1 MLILAIDTSGQ
12 NGSVALCRGDAVKC
26 DVLGLTLLEGGTYS
40 ARLVPCIAELLQQA
54 GLSKANIDAVAV
66 VDGPGSFTGL
76 RVGLSTAKALCEV
89 LAKPLATVSM
99 LEALALS
106 YGNDGESVTAILDAG
121 RCELYVGEYV
131 VEGQRAE
138 LRSESISKLSDVM
151 AGLPAREIRIVTTL
165 PALFETGSSHVTLV
179 KPSQADAIARIGLRK
194 LIAGE
199 AADPATLDAN
209 YIRRSDAE
217 LYSPAKH

>member
-1 MLILAIDTSGQ
+1 MLILAIDTSGR
-12 NGSVALCRGDAVKC
+12 NGSVALCRGSGESIELLAQSQ
-26 DVLGLTLLEGGTYS
+26 LEGGTYS

-99 LEALALS
+99 LEALALN
-106 YGNDGESVTAILDAG
+106 YGSDGESVTAILDAG
-121 RCELYVGEYV
+121 RSELYVGDYIV
-131 VEGQRAE
+131 LGQKAE
-138 LRSESISKLSDVM
+138 LRTEYIIKLSDFLAV
-151 AGLPAREIRIVTTL
+151 LPTLESRVVTTL
-165 PALFETGSSHVTLV
+165 AALRESGRSRILSEEPL
-179 KPSQADAIARIGLRK
+179 QADSIARIGLRK
-194 LIAGE
+194 LIAHDTT
-199 AADPATLDAN
+199 DPATLDAN

-217 LYSPAKH
+217 LYAPPKQ